1 MQFGSILSINW
12 LKIIFYQKQIHQ
24 ILQAIENIL
33 SRNSVSKLEGPHPS
47 PEEMDLVYKSA
58 LRAPD
63 HRWLRPSEFIEVTG
77 DGLKKLS
84 KIFETY
90 ANDNIEDMTD
100 IKLEKYKNAPFRAP
114 MIIILISNIKIHP
127 KVPEIEQMLSTAA
140 AAQNI
145 LLTLSA
151 LGYGA
156 IWRTGAFALNDK
168 ISNYFDLDYSNKI
181 LGYIYT
187 GKSKIKP
194 KEIPDINIDKFVTKW
209 S

>member
-1 MQFGSILSINW
+1 
-12 LKIIFYQKQIHQ
+12 
-24 ILQAIENIL
+24 LQAIENIL
-33 SRNSVSKLEGPHPS
+33 SRNSVTKLEGPHPS

-63 HRWLRPSEFIEVTG
+63 HKWLRPSEFIEVTG

-84 KIFETY
+84 KIFTTY
-90 ANDNIEDMTD
+90 ANDNIKDMTD
-100 IKLEKYKNAPFRAP
+100 TKLEKYKNAPFRAP
-114 MIIILISNIKIHP
+114 MIIILVSSIKIHP

-168 ISNYFDLDYSNKI
+168 ISNYLGLDVSKKI

-194 KEIPDINIDKFVTKW
+194 KEIPDIDIDKFVKKW
-209 S
+209 N

>member
-1 MQFGSILSINW
+1 M
-12 LKIIFYQKQIHQ
+12 
-24 ILQAIENIL
+24 QAIENIL

-77 DGLKKLS
+77 DGLNKLS
-84 KIFETY
+84 EIFERY
-90 ANDNIEDMTD
+90 ADENINDITD
-100 IKLEKYKNAPFRAP
+100 TKLEKYKNAPFRAP
-114 MIIILISNIKIHP
+114 MIIILVSNIKIHP

-145 LLTLSA
+145 LLTLNA

-156 IWRTGAFALNDK
+156 IWRTGALALNDR
-168 ISNYFDLDYSNKI
+168 ITNYLGLDDSNKI

-194 KEIPDINIDKFVTKW
+194 KEIPDIDINKFVTKW
-209 S
+209 N

>member
-1 MQFGSILSINW
+1 
-12 LKIIFYQKQIHQ
+12 
-24 ILQAIENIL
+24 LQAIENIL

-90 ANDNIEDMTD
+90 ANDNIEDITD

-168 ISNYFDLDYSNKI
+168 ISNYFDLDDSNKI